1 MPEYQPVSRS
11 GTIVYTQL
19 RDVPLPPVINSG
31 QYAGDLF
38 SQIQQTPAAP
48 DVTSASAPRTFPF
61 PVETDNGRWYVIVVL
76 GAQPQPT
83 GLLRGEVARPLIY
96 LMAVLLG
103 ATMLAAVLVWRFTRP
118 IRDLS
123 SAARLV
129 AQGDFTFRV
138 PAENRRDEMGELAG
152 VFNEMISKLGRTREL
167 EAQLHQ
173 AEQSAVVGRL
183 ASAIAH
189 EIRNPLN
196 YINLTLDH
204 LRNAFAPED
213 PEKRATFERLAVQL
227 KVEVA
232 RINSRITEFLSYSR
246 ASQLELSPVDVTNEI
261 EDALRMVEV
270 DAAEHGVKTEIV
282 QNGDRPVVMADSKR
296 LRSVFTN
303 LIINGL
309 HAIGGEAGQITIS
322 LSSDRK
328 SNVARI
334 EVADTGRGIRPE
346 DLVKV
351 FEPYFSTKETGT
363 GLGLAIVKKVVD
375 DHGGTIDVKSKP
387 GEGTKF
393 TITLPLSRKDND

>member
-1 MPEYQPVSRS
+1 MPEYQPVSRG

-38 SQIQQTPAAP
+38 GQIQQTPGAP

-76 GAQPQPT
+76 GAHPQTT
-83 GLLRGEVARPLIY
+83 GLLRGEVARPLMY

-103 ATMLAAVLVWRFTRP
+103 ATMLTAVLVWRFTRP

-138 PAENRRDEMGELAG
+138 PAENRRDEMGDLAG

-282 QNGDRPVVMADSKR
+282 QNGDRPMVMADSTR

-309 HAIGGEAGQITIS
+309 HAIGGEAGRLTIS
-322 LSSDRK
+322 LSSDQK

-334 EVADTGRGIRPE
+334 EVADTGRGIRTE
-346 DLVKV
+346 DIPKV

-393 TITLPLSRKDND
+393 TVTLPLSRKDKD